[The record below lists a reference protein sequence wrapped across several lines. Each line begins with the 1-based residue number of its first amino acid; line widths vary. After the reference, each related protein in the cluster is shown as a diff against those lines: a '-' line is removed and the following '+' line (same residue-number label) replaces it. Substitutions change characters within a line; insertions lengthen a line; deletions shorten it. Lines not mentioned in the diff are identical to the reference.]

1 MLFWI
6 INNDYP
12 SKQCAAVIRNLSL
25 IITDVQ
31 TGPWGIVV
39 SGLFSE
45 SFLSLSFLLFSP
57 QAGKWQRKYWVLVCN
72 YWFYLNKQI
81 LTEGFV
87 IISCVLLPINNLI
100 HTVTCWKKNQYQF
113 KPDSVSWVLGIQ
125 RKKYIFSNLHDLN
138 PHVPQDSLQWNDM
151 NSGLSLQTP
160 ALDHSAHF
168 S

>member
-1 MLFWI
+1 M
-6 INNDYP
+6 
-12 SKQCAAVIRNLSL
+12 IRNLSL

-39 SGLFSE
+39 SGLFSV

-57 QAGKWQRKYWVLVCN
+57 QAGKWQWKYWILVCN
-72 YWFYLNKQI
+72 YWFYLNKLI
-81 LTEGFV
+81 LTEGSV

-100 HTVTCWKKNQYQF
+100 HTVTCWKNKYQF

-125 RKKYIFSNLHDLN
+125 MKYIFLNLHDLN

>member
-1 MLFWI
+1 M
-6 INNDYP
+6 
-12 SKQCAAVIRNLSL
+12 IRNLSL

-39 SGLFSE
+39 SGLFSG

-57 QAGKWQRKYWVLVCN
+57 QAGKWQWKYWVLVCN
-72 YWFYLNKQI
+72 YWFYLNKLI

-100 HTVTCWKKNQYQF
+100 HTVTCWKNKYQF
-113 KPDSVSWVLGIQ
+113 KPDSVSWILGIQ
-125 RKKYIFSNLHDLN
+125 RKKYRFSNLHDLN

-151 NSGLSLQTP
+151 NSGLLLQTP